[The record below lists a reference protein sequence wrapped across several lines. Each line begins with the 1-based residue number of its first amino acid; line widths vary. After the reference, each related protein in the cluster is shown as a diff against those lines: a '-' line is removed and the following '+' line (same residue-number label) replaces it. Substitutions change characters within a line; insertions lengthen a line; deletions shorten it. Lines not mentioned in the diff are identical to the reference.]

1 MPFTNRSW
9 QVVCVSLCLVSAGC
23 GDDRSQS
30 AEQPWPTRVLITND
44 DGFDSRAT
52 VALAQA
58 FSRLAETYLIVPAQ
72 NQSSG
77 TNFATAART
86 SRFEVEIRDVGSGII
101 AWAVDGYPADCVFFA
116 LAGPMREAPPD
127 LVISGINT
135 GANLADAWVLSGT
148 IGAARLA
155 AYYGVRA
162 IAVSG
167 IDEEDAGAV
176 DAAVSWVV
184 ELAQSEAVRHT
195 QPPQFLT
202 VSLPVG
208 PASEIRGVEITARAR
223 GLRDMRAELLSEDST
238 GRGRQTWSFDVV
250 RDAFPASPNTDATV
264 VQEGKIAIVPMR
276 TDEGDLELLDW
287 LKRNKDRI
295 PAWPIQ

>member
-1 MPFTNRSW
+1 MQFSGKPWRAACVVLPLLSANCADERS
-9 QVVCVSLCLVSAGC
+9 
-23 GDDRSQS
+23 DTI
-30 AEQPWPTRVLITND
+30 EQPWPTRVVITND

-52 VALAQA
+52 LALAQA

-86 SRFEVEIRDVGSGII
+86 SRFEVEIRDVGSGIN

-116 LAGPMREAPPD
+116 LAGPMREDPPD

-155 AYYGVRA
+155 AYYGVRS

-176 DAAVSWVV
+176 GAVVAWVV
-184 ELAQSEAVRHT
+184 EFAQSEAVRHT

-208 PASEIRGVEITARAR
+208 PASGISGVEITERAR
-223 GLRDMRAELLSEDST
+223 GLRDMRALLLSEDSI
-238 GRGRQTWSFDVV
+238 GQGRQTWSFDVV
-250 RDAFPASPNTDATV
+250 RDPFPAPQNTDAV
-264 VQEGKIAIVPMR
+264 AVQQGNIAIVAMR
-276 TDEGDLELLDW
+276 TDESDPELLGW

-295 PAWPIQ
+295 PAWPIP